1 MGEVIKLK
9 SSLSVEENNNELI
22 ESTRLL
28 QGNNILI
35 NKQAIIIK

>member
-1 MGEVIKLK
+1 MGEVIKLN